1 MPRGMKFFI
10 GIFCF
15 LPRIAATML
24 LNFLGCRWLLSTVS
38 LQERLGLRF
47 PKYLV
52 TLMEALLYGLQMSV
66 ILGMY
71 EKGLRFASSLAL
83 GFQV

>member
-1 MPRGMKFFI
+1 MKFFI
-10 GIFCF
+10 GIF
-15 LPRIAATML
+15 
-24 LNFLGCRWLLSTVS
+24 S